1 METAIDYWA
10 NIPLH
15 FKTKNKM
22 NLDDYKTG
30 QFDSAS
36 PINQIET
43 EAETVTGWDNLT
55 EAFES
60 GHEHIFHK
68 KRNEIVNDLWI
79 VLEVLK
85 ATDNAMKNRVLNII
99 EKMM

>member
-1 METAIDYWA
+1 
-10 NIPLH
+10 
-15 FKTKNKM
+15 M

-30 QFDSAS
+30 QFDSNS

-43 EAETVTGWDNLT
+43 KYETVTGWDNLT
-55 EAFES
+55 EAYES
-60 GHEHIFHK
+60 GHENIFHK

-85 ATDNAMKNRVLNII
+85 ATDHGMKNRVLDII